1 MDASESRRFHAELT
15 CCTSLL
21 RPVARAPLMDV
32 SAYKTKTKVVEGRSY
47 QVMPNVQ
54 REKAGWRVSIE
65 RVGEPRTRK
74 FFADSLHV
82 STQSALD
89 AAHVWLTSKVVRKPY
104 EGIDLTREPAR
115 KMQLRRHEHLEGEKR
130 LHRYELRIP
139 ASRSAWQRPWMSL
152 YVGNIGSLSQERLR
166 HAIAV
171 LHGRWFEF
179 RRRSLEVGIEAA
191 LELDYTEVAP
201 APRAAYDTTLM
212 VSDVLAWNGKGKGV
226 SYSPNPSTAAPV
238 DPKRARAV
246 RRKYRETEQLP
257 RLGWETLQQRGT
269 LETAAFV
276 DADAAPD
283 RFFVATPPA
292 AAQVGSKAIVER
304 EVQSTTRKVSPA
316 AAPRSVR
323 ARTPPRT

>member
-1 MDASESRRFHAELT
+1 M
-15 CCTSLL
+15 
-21 RPVARAPLMDV
+21 MDV
-32 SAYKTKTKVVEGRSY
+32 AAYKTKTKVVDGRPY
-47 QVMPNVQ
+47 LVMPNVQ

-74 FFADSLHV
+74 FFADSMYD

-89 AAHVWLTSKVVRKPY
+89 AAHTWLTSQVVRKPY
-104 EGIDLTREPAR
+104 EGIDLAREPAR
-115 KMQLRRHEHLEGEKR
+115 KMQLRRHETTEGSKR
-130 LHRYELRIP
+130 LYRYELRIP
-139 ASRSAWQRPWMSL
+139 ASRSAWQRPWMTL

-179 RRRSLEVGIEAA
+179 RRRSLQVGIEAA

-201 APRAAYDTTLM
+201 APRAAYDTSLM

-226 SYSPNPSTAAPV
+226 SYSPNPSSAELV

-246 RRKYRETEQLP
+246 RRKYRQTEHQP

-269 LETAAFV
+269 LEATAFV
-276 DADAAPD
+276 DADAKPD
-283 RFFVATPPA
+283 RFFVPA
-292 AAQVGSKAIVER
+292 PVKASQAGSKAIDER
-304 EVQSTTRKVSPA
+304 EVQSTTRKASPA
-316 AAPRSVR
+316 AAPRS
-323 ARTPPRT
+323 AKTRTPPRT